1 MAPGRA
7 PKPGAPGGGG
17 PAGQRGVNIVFR
29 AGLLY
34 NGVTFAGAR
43 GLPGGAAAR
52 FGGEAVKKERRI
64 VVKVGTSTLTH
75 PSGKLFLERIDK
87 LARVVS
93 DVQNAGHK
101 VVLVTSGAIGVGVS
115 AIGLPRRPEELKYKQ
130 AAAAIGQCRLMHLYD
145 KLFGEYGRVVSQILL
160 SRPDTD
166 IPERRENLLRTFEA
180 LLEWDVLPIVNENDS
195 VSPEEIESA
204 RSKIFGDN
212 DTLSAIVARL
222 IRADLLVL
230 LTDIDGLY
238 DADPHQNP
246 GARLV
251 PRVSEITPALRQAS
265 GGAGSAR
272 GTGGMQTKL
281 AAAEIALECGFDMVV
296 ANGASPSLLAEIVAG
311 KDVGTLFRRD

>member
-1 MAPGRA
+1 M
-7 PKPGAPGGGG
+7 
-17 PAGQRGVNIVFR
+17 
-29 AGLLY
+29 
-34 NGVTFAGAR
+34 
-43 GLPGGAAAR
+43 
-52 FGGEAVKKERRI
+52 
-64 VVKVGTSTLTH
+64 TH